1 MTENDKLQVFED
13 QTIRTAWDEEKEEW
27 YFSVVDV
34 VVALTESPDYKTG
47 RKYWNKL
54 KQRLKEE
61 GNELVTNCHQLKMKA
76 ADGKRRLT
84 DVANTEQLLRII
96 QSIPSRKAEP
106 FKMWLAMVGRERIE
120 EIIDPELTIERAL
133 DTYAQKGYPPEWIN
147 QRLQTI
153 RARKELTTKQLVYS
167 AVAIALAVVCSMIKL
182 FEMPMGGSVTLLSM
196 LFIVLIAY
204 WYGPYVGIMTAVA
217 YGLVQFVTE
226 PIFYTIPQML
236 LDYPLAFGALG
247 LAGFFNKKKWGL
259 QIGYV
264 VGVFGRFIFSTISGI
279 VFFASYAPEGMNPIL
294 YSLGYQ
300 ASYLVPEAVITLII
314 ISIPPVAKALARV
327 KQNAVEA

>member
-1 MTENDKLQVFED
+1 MLHRKEPGETAPIHL
-13 QTIRTAWDEEKEEW
+13 TITGI
-27 YFSVVDV
+27 VIV
-34 VVALTESPDYKTG
+34 VVIIAL
-47 RKYWNKL
+47 L
-54 KQRLKEE
+54 LII
-61 GNELVTNCHQLKMKA
+61 A
-76 ADGKRRLT
+76 AFVRQKN
-84 DVANTEQLLRII
+84 A
-96 QSIPSRKAEP
+96 SRKA
-106 FKMWLAMVGRERIE
+106 A
-120 EIIDPELTIERAL
+120 
-133 DTYAQKGYPPEWIN
+133 
-147 QRLQTI
+147 
-153 RARKELTTKQLVYS
+153 LTTKQLVYS

-314 ISIPPVAKALARV
+314 ISIPPVAKALAHV
-327 KQNAVEA
+327 KQNAVESIKSKNSHTVFISKRYDCFLVLLCINLTASARIHTFLHHFQVLQAQTLCCGRHGRMSPQNASGCSRSGYFLLWKHHHR

>member
-1 MTENDKLQVFED
+1 MHIRQGGFFMNNFFATPEGAWGDGSVHLT
-13 QTIRTAWDEEKEEW
+13 TIGIVIVAA
-27 YFSVVDV
+27 VIAVLL
-34 VVALTESPDYKTG
+34 VVA
-47 RKYWNKL
+47 
-54 KQRLKEE
+54 
-61 GNELVTNCHQLKMKA
+61 A
-76 ADGKRRLT
+76 I
-84 DVANTEQLLRII
+84 LRHKNA
-96 QSIPSRKAEP
+96 SKKKS
-106 FKMWLAMVGRERIE
+106 
-120 EIIDPELTIERAL
+120 
-133 DTYAQKGYPPEWIN
+133 
-147 QRLQTI
+147 
-153 RARKELTTKQLVYS
+153 LTTKQLVYS

-247 LAGFFNKKKWGL
+247 LAGFFHDRKYGL

-264 VGVFGRFIFSTISGI
+264 VGVIGRFVFSTLSGVI
-279 VFFASYAPEGMNPIL
+279 FFASYAPEGMNPWI

-300 ASYLVPEAVITLII
+300 ASYLVPEAVVTLIV
-314 ISIPPVAKALARV
+314 ISIPPVAKALAQV
-327 KQNAVEA
+327 KKQTIES

>member
-1 MTENDKLQVFED
+1 MNNFFATPEGAWGDGSVHLT
-13 QTIRTAWDEEKEEW
+13 TIGIVIVAA
-27 YFSVVDV
+27 VIAVLL
-34 VVALTESPDYKTG
+34 VVA
-47 RKYWNKL
+47 
-54 KQRLKEE
+54 
-61 GNELVTNCHQLKMKA
+61 A
-76 ADGKRRLT
+76 I
-84 DVANTEQLLRII
+84 LRHKNA
-96 QSIPSRKAEP
+96 SKKKS
-106 FKMWLAMVGRERIE
+106 
-120 EIIDPELTIERAL
+120 
-133 DTYAQKGYPPEWIN
+133 
-147 QRLQTI
+147 
-153 RARKELTTKQLVYS
+153 LTTKQLVYS

-247 LAGFFNKKKWGL
+247 LAGFFHDRKYGL

-264 VGVFGRFIFSTISGI
+264 VGVIGRFVFSTLSGVI
-279 VFFASYAPEGMNPIL
+279 FFASYAPEGMNPWI

-300 ASYLVPEAVITLII
+300 ASYLVPEAVVTLIV
-314 ISIPPVAKALARV
+314 ISIPPVAKALAQV
-327 KQNAVEA
+327 KKQTIES

>member
-1 MTENDKLQVFED
+1 MNNFFATPEGAWGDGSVHL
-13 QTIRTAWDEEKEEW
+13 TITGI
-27 YFSVVDV
+27 VIV
-34 VVALTESPDYKTG
+34 VVIIAL
-47 RKYWNKL
+47 L
-54 KQRLKEE
+54 LI
-61 GNELVTNCHQLKMKA
+61 VA
-76 ADGKRRLT
+76 AFVRQKN
-84 DVANTEQLLRII
+84 A
-96 QSIPSRKAEP
+96 SRKA
-106 FKMWLAMVGRERIE
+106 A
-120 EIIDPELTIERAL
+120 
-133 DTYAQKGYPPEWIN
+133 
-147 QRLQTI
+147 
-153 RARKELTTKQLVYS
+153 LTTKQLVYS

-204 WYGPYVGIMTAVA
+204 WYGPYLGYMTPLPYVGIMTAVA